1 MIAWPSD
8 FITAPAGH
16 GIGLFNVGGN
26 LSLSDYAAH
35 EWIGILAYRL
45 SGKAL

>member
-1 MIAWPSD
+1 MTAWPSD
-8 FITAPAGH
+8 FITAPEDP
-16 GIGLFNVGGN
+16 GIDIFNVSGN
-26 LSLSDYAAH
+26 LGLTDYAVH